1 MYQVL
6 MEHEKLIIRKPQRI
20 VTIGHGMSLKNI
32 TKMLAFFWGGVS
44 TTVFLMIE
52 HHSICE
58 LPRGVLF
65 QITTKSRANP
75 GSGEERCGRQWEQL
89 EICGHEKELAAT
101 GKP

>member
-1 MYQVL
+1 
-6 MEHEKLIIRKPQRI
+6 MEHEKLIIRKPQRK

-32 TKMLAFFWGGVS
+32 TKCWHGGGFS

-52 HHSICE
+52 HHSICQ

-75 GSGEERCGRQWEQL
+75 GSGEERCGRQGEQL
-89 EICGHEKELAAT
+89 EIRGHEKELAAA